1 MNRAGFILANAL
13 RNRRRTILTV
23 ASLGAS
29 VFLLTTLEG
38 LLRHMSTSQEKTGSA
53 TRVIVRRKTS
63 LQDRL
68 PQSYLEKVK
77 ALEGV
82 RAVTPMIW
90 FGGIYKEFKPEYMFG
105 QLSCDPETFREVIP
119 EAEIVDLET
128 GKPIQSQDGHDP
140 YDDFKADRR
149 GAIASRELFQKFHW
163 KIGDTITLQGII
175 YPVSLELNLRAAYH
189 AKEGTDNQTLYY
201 HQKYIDESL
210 GSPGLIGVVSVR
222 ATDADVVP
230 SLISR
235 IDGKFENSDFET
247 LTETERSFQLG
258 FLKMMGNIT
267 YLIRSITTAVAITM
281 LLVAANTTAM
291 AARERAYEI
300 GVMKAIGFPIQSVL
314 GLLIAEATLVGFVG
328 SAIGVGLAYAAAP
341 AVNWLGQL
349 SFMSYFLYGYT
360 LNPVVAGSALAIG
373 TLVTLVA
380 ALFPCWRVS
389 SLPISATIRRAA

>member
-1 MNRAGFILANAL
+1 M
-13 RNRRRTILTV
+13 V
-23 ASLGAS
+23 
-29 VFLLTTLEG
+29 
-38 LLRHMSTSQEKTGSA
+38 
-53 TRVIVRRKTS
+53 
-63 LQDRL
+63 
-68 PQSYLEKVK
+68 
-77 ALEGV
+77 
-82 RAVTPMIW
+82 
-90 FGGIYKEFKPEYMFG
+90 
-105 QLSCDPETFREVIP
+105 
-119 EAEIVDLET
+119 
-128 GKPIQSQDGHDP
+128 
-140 YDDFKADRR
+140 
-149 GAIASRELFQKFHW
+149 
-163 KIGDTITLQGII
+163 IGDTITLQGII

-380 ALFPCWRVS
+380 ALFPAGASRAS
-389 SLPISATIRRAA
+389 RSRRRSAAPHSW